1 MNIEQ
6 RIRICRLLEKMEQ
19 QADYSKKL
27 GLANVSSFYGV
38 RRSEKEEEQKNSRR

>member
-6 RIRICRLLEKMEQ
+6 RIRICRLIEKMEQ

-27 GLANVSSFYGV
+27 GLVNVSSFYGV
-38 RRSEKEEEQKNSRR
+38 KRSEKEEKRKK